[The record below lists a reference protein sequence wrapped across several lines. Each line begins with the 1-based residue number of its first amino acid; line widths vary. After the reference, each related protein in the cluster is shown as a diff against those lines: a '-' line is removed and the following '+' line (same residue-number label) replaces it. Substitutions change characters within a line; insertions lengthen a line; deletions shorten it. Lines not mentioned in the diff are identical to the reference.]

1 MFGDGVSAS
10 LSGLLAIDLTV
21 ADHAE
26 LSEAS
31 RSVARLQA
39 FVDHTKVQI
48 ARRGRVLAEQGDT
61 SSNHVL
67 IDEGRCTGADA
78 KATNGRDRVCGNLP
92 EFEDALAGGEV
103 TGAHLDALAHHT
115 RGLTDEERSDVAAIA
130 DELIADA
137 TSQPPALF
145 DRSVK
150 GRIDAIRDQHR
161 PGSDADEL
169 ERQRSASDVKRWTE
183 RDTGMKQTLISL
195 DPLRDASLWNVIDHH
210 LTRLRHDS
218 TNEGRPFADLQVEAV
233 LAAVSAGPES
243 VRVPEIVVHTD
254 GTTMCHGCHDETLCE
269 TVDGDPVPVDTM
281 QRWCCEAV
289 LRAVI
294 VRPDGTV
301 DQLCAERR
309 TASRQQRRMLA
320 AMYRTC
326 AHPHCEIGF
335 SRCRIHHVEWFTR
348 GGRTVLANL
357 LPLCETHHHLV
368 HEGGWNLMID
378 ADRSVT
384 WVRPDGTIWH
394 IDSGPSRRPVRSPRH
409 PGPAPPATD
418 AA

>member
-1 MFGDGVSAS
+1 MFGDGVSTS

-21 ADHAE
+21 AGHAE

-39 FVDHTKVQI
+39 FVDHAKVQI
-48 ARRGRVLAEQGDT
+48 ARRGRDLAEHGDT

-78 KATNGRDRVCGNLP
+78 KATNGRDRVCGELP
-92 EFEDALAGGEV
+92 EFEDALATGDV

-115 RGLTDEERSDVAAIA
+115 KGLTDEERSDVAAIA

-137 TSQPPALF
+137 TAQPPALF

-150 GRIDAIRDQHR
+150 GRIDAIRNQHR
-161 PGSDADEL
+161 PDSDADEL
-169 ERQRSASDVKRWTE
+169 DRQRKASQVKRWTE

-195 DPLRDASLWNVIDHH
+195 DPVRDASLWNVIDHH
-210 LTRLRHDS
+210 LARLRHDT
-218 TNEGRPFADLQVEAV
+218 TNEGRPFAELQVEAV
-233 LAAVSAGPES
+233 LAAVSAGPAS
-243 VRVPEIVVHTD
+243 ARVPEIVVHTD
-254 GTTMCHGCHDETLCE
+254 AATACHGRHADTLCE
-269 TVDGDPVPVDTM
+269 TVDGEPIPVATM
-281 QRWCCEAV
+281 QRLCCEAV
-289 LRAVI
+289 LQAVI
-294 VRPDGTV
+294 VQPDGSV

-309 TASRQQRRMLA
+309 TANRQQRRMLA

-326 AHPHCEIGF
+326 AHPHCEVGF
-335 SRCRIHHVEWFTR
+335 SSCRIHHIEWFTK
-348 GGRTVLANL
+348 GGKTVLANL

-368 HEGGWNLMID
+368 HEGGWGLLID
-378 ADRSVT
+378 TDRSIT

-394 IDSGPSRRPVRSPRH
+394 TDAGPSRRPDRRRRR
-409 PGPAPPATD
+409 PGPAPPAE